1 MFLGAPTE
9 DEGILSWYPSPRIAD
24 FGLSKVLSTT
34 NSRNRARHLQHGT
47 PQWYPPE
54 IRFREVSASARW
66 LFDERRDPRADPSAH
81 AITSQA
87 NLFPLAAIIWSF
99 MTGREI
105 IDLDDMIYQKI
116 SSHNPFSGDPSID
129 PSIKS
134 QGKTLKTDYSESLR
148 SLVRDCLKM
157 LPQDRPSP
165 REVLQRVEMGMRR
178 CMEREHANLNFDE
191 KGALRRLRLFYNE
204 NEINDA
210 PRGDGNFPLDNDFWI
225 KFAAATL
232 FIPEEWGALLPP
244 TAPSNWQP
252 APAWPAEVRRRWM
265 ANLKEAR
272 AAKRP
277 RDTESEDS
285 GPLAKRSTRD
295 LWDNIWKRVPS
306 FKRAGAVQEPALHAA
321 PPEFAEGPPNV
332 IPEDLDSSS
341 GDDMRRPA
349 LGGNVPLSEKPWPI
363 EGGMVFQA
371 KTGRRDQPGITY
383 NQPIAAGR
391 NRGHFQAA
399 PGATRYNLRQRAP
412 SLRHPLAEDPASN
425 SFEPGDDQVPIW
437 MNQQQGYGS
446 PPQPNDVIRRQAH
459 VRKGKK
465 PSRRNRID

>member
-1 MFLGAPTE
+1 M
-9 DEGILSWYPSPRIAD
+9 SS
-24 FGLSKVLSTT
+24 T

-54 IRFREVSASARW
+54 IRFREVSASVRW

-105 IDLDDMIYQKI
+105 IDLYDMIYRKI

-134 QGKTLKTDYSESLR
+134 PGKTLQTDYSESLR

-165 REVLQRVEMGMRR
+165 TEVLQRVEMGTRR
-178 CMEREHANLNFDE
+178 HMEREHANLNFDE

-210 PRGDGNFPLDNDFWI
+210 PRRDGNFQLDNDFWI

-277 RDTESEDS
+277 REAESEDS
-285 GPLAKRSTRD
+285 EPLAKRPAPRD
-295 LWDNIWKRVPS
+295 PWYNIWKRVPS
-306 FKRAGAVQEPALHAA
+306 FKRVSAVQESVLHAA
-321 PPEFAEGPPNV
+321 PPELAEAPSNV

-341 GDDMRRPA
+341 GDHMRRPA

-371 KTGRRDQPGITY
+371 KTGRQGPPGITY
-383 NQPIAAGR
+383 HQPTAAGQ
-391 NRGHFQAA
+391 NMGHFQAVPDA
-399 PGATRYNLRQRAP
+399 NRYNLRQRAP
-412 SLRHPLAEDPASN
+412 SLHRPLVQEAASN

-437 MNQQQGYGS
+437 MNQQQDYGS
-446 PPQPNDVIRRQAH
+446 PPQSNDVIRRQAR
-459 VRKGKK
+459 VRKGR
-465 PSRRNRID
+465 PNRRNGID